1 MINIQWLLSGYD
13 YVWYNKSKSKKRR
26 ISIKHVKYCTCTPP
40 FHPTCQQ
47 KGLDTYPGWASTTVW
62 NARTTMAERV
72 NFIVLEMTLGVAF
85 VLAREL
91 LELQLCVHKIMC
103 SNLQWRR
110 SVEEIRIAFDFASLA
125 VED

>member
-1 MINIQWLLSGYD
+1 
-13 YVWYNKSKSKKRR
+13 
-26 ISIKHVKYCTCTPP
+26 
-40 FHPTCQQ
+40 
-47 KGLDTYPGWASTTVW
+47 
-62 NARTTMAERV
+62 MAERV

-110 SVEEIRIAFDFASLA
+110 SVEARFLGRRDSIS